1 MKVCIHLNILNLG
14 PHSNVN
20 LAMNCQRRQR
30 TLHRWG
36 TTENGVYISHR
47 LSTCGFWR
55 TFTNKYA
62 CMRAS
67 QFIIENIDSDAVN
80 ELDTYIMN
88 NEALYRR
95 RFMPIIS
102 NIRRKLAKN
111 VYDHEKAQ
119 KLWMYL
125 VDDAAKEYVKEFGS
139 TQDDVSNM
147 FPKETRQQVARVK
160 SDRELEN
167 IKAGEYDA
175 PKGTVS

>member
-1 MKVCIHLNILNLG
+1 
-14 PHSNVN
+14 
-20 LAMNCQRRQR
+20 
-30 TLHRWG
+30 
-36 TTENGVYISHR
+36 
-47 LSTCGFWR
+47 
-55 TFTNKYA
+55 
-62 CMRAS
+62 MRAS
-67 QFIIENIDSDAVN
+67 QFVKEGIDSDAVN

-88 NEALYRR
+88 NEQLYRR

-102 NIRRKLAKN
+102 NIKRKLAKN

-125 VDDAAKEYVKEFGS
+125 VDDAAKEYVKEFGA

-147 FPKETRQQVARVK
+147 FPKETRMQVARVI

-167 IKAGEYDA
+167 IKQGEYDA